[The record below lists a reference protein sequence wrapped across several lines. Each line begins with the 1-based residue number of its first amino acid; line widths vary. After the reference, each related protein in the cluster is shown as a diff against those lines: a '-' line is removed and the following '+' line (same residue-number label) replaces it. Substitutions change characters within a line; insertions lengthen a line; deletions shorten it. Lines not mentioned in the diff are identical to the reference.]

1 MYILAKQRDTIARTL
16 EPTKER
22 DSRNVSGPLTDRRPS
37 CRDLTPKSY
46 LRLTTCGRTTKATR
60 NYYWLLPLRSPG
72 PGAAIFATFAFSPSQ
87 PCRSVLNL
95 KNFSTPTYRK
105 KCILVT
111 SERPHLR
118 SRSPGGRTVDEVKK
132 CYGAFSKAS
141 TRRKKKRYVGPKS
154 VQGEKSYKPA
164 KFESGF
170 ALFSRNTPQTRFC
183 CIEVRKFEKNMMLS
197 DLAQICYRHSLVT
210 KTDAYQSTGLY
221 L

>member
-105 KCILVT
+105 KCIIGS
-111 SERPHLR
+111 SELSYHLL
-118 SRSPGGRTVDEVKK
+118 RSPGGRLVAEVEKW
-132 CYGAFSKAS
+132 YGAFSEAKLRSGERARS
-141 TRRKKKRYVGPKS
+141 KKNPFRGKS
-154 VQGEKSYKPA
+154 QV
-164 KFESGF
+164 
-170 ALFSRNTPQTRFC
+170 
-183 CIEVRKFEKNMMLS
+183 
-197 DLAQICYRHSLVT
+197 
-210 KTDAYQSTGLY
+210 
-221 L
+221 

>member
-46 LRLTTCGRTTKATR
+46 LRLTTCGRATKATR

-141 TRRKKKRYVGPKS
+141 TRRKKRDMSGQNPFRGRRATSLQSLRADSRFLVEIPPKLD
-154 VQGEKSYKPA
+154 
-164 KFESGF
+164 F
-170 ALFSRNTPQTRFC
+170 AAL
-183 CIEVRKFEKNMMLS
+183 K
-197 DLAQICYRHSLVT
+197 
-210 KTDAYQSTGLY
+210 
-221 L
+221 